1 MKILVKNNYLV
12 TKSES
17 FKCAI
22 GLGGLTTNKFEGDH
36 CTPVGEFKFEKI
48 YYRSDK
54 LGKINF
60 QISSAEISYN
70 DGWCDDPNDEF
81 YNKFVKFPFERSAEK
96 LYRTDDLY
104 DIICVMNYNT
114 DPVLPGKG
122 SAIFLHVCGDNFA
135 PTEGCIAVEKKVL
148 IEISKQ
154 ITNETSII
162 IEG

>member
-1 MKILVKNNYLV
+1 MKFLVKNNYLL

-22 GLGGLTTNKFEGDH
+22 GLGGLTTNKLEGDH
-36 CTPVGEFKFEKI
+36 CTPIGKFKFDKI

-60 QISSAEISYN
+60 LIPSAEISKN
-70 DGWCDDPNDEF
+70 DGWCDDPHHKF
-81 YNKFVKFPFERSAEK
+81 YNKFIKFPFECSAEK

-104 DIICVMNYNT
+104 DIVCVMNFNT
-114 DPVLPGKG
+114 NPIIPGKG
-122 SAIFLHVCGDNFA
+122 SAIFLHVCEDNFA

-154 ITNETSII
+154 ITRESSIV

>member
-1 MKILVKNNYLV
+1 MKFLVKNNYLL

-22 GLGGLTTNKFEGDH
+22 GLGGLTIDKFEGDH
-36 CTPVGEFKFEKI
+36 CTPIGEFKFDKI

-60 QISSAEISYN
+60 LISSAKISKN
-70 DGWCDDPNDEF
+70 DGWCDDPNDKS
-81 YNKFVKFPFERSAEK
+81 YNKFVKFPFESSAEK

-104 DIICVMNYNT
+104 DIVCVMNYNT
-114 DPVLPGKG
+114 NPVLPGKG
-122 SAIFLHVCGDNFA
+122 SAIFLHVCGNNFA
-135 PTEGCIAVEKKVL
+135 PTEGCVSVEKKVL
-148 IEISKQ
+148 IQISKQ
-154 ITNETSII
+154 ITSESSII